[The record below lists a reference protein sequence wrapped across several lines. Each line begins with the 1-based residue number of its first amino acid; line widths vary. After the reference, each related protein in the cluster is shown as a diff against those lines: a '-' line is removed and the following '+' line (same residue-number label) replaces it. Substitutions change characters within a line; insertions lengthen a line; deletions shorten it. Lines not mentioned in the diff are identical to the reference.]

1 MNAGFFHDG
10 RRLWLRTLD
19 GRWLDAD
26 PHDARHWTY
35 RADAGPTDAHMP
47 RIPASA
53 LAGGGTPVEHDG
65 RGFYRGRHG
74 LRLLAAGG
82 FLLTAP
88 TDRPDEWRMDWNN
101 MPFDVSADRFEPIRA
116 EDLAP
121 AREDA
126 SHGA

>member
-1 MNAGFFHDG
+1 M
-10 RRLWLRTLD
+10 
-19 GRWLDAD
+19 
-26 PHDARHWTY
+26 
-35 RADAGPTDAHMP
+35 
-47 RIPASA
+47 
-53 LAGGGTPVEHDG
+53 TPVEHDG

-126 SHGA
+126 SSAA